1 MLLRAL
7 PLILATAVAVPSIA
21 LSQGAVGAAGRT
33 VWSGVYSSA
42 QVERGTAAY
51 AQHCASC
58 HGDSLA
64 GGDQAPPLSGGTFLA
79 NWNGQDAGALF
90 TRIKTTMPL
99 DNPGSLGGATVAA
112 IEAMIL
118 ARNGFPAGQADL
130 PSDAAAQSAIA
141 ITPTRPAG

>member
-1 MLLRAL
+1 MIARVAPLLLVA
-7 PLILATAVAVPSIA
+7 AAAVAVPSIA
-21 LSQGAVGAAGRT
+21 LSQGATGRT
-33 VWSGVYSSA
+33 VWSGVYSKA
-42 QVERGTAAY
+42 QADRGAAAY

-64 GGDQAPPLSGGTFLA
+64 GGDQAPPLAGGTFLA

-90 TRIKTTMPL
+90 NRIKTTMPL
-99 DNPGSLGGATVAA
+99 DNPNSLGAATVAS

-130 PSDAAAQSAIA
+130 PADPAAQAGIA
-141 ITPTRPAG
+141 VTDTKPAG

>member
-1 MLLRAL
+1 MIARIAPLAL
-7 PLILATAVAVPSIA
+7 AAATAVALPSIA
-21 LSQGAVGAAGRT
+21 LSQGAAGRS
-33 VWSGVYSSA
+33 VWSGVYSKA
-42 QVERGTAAY
+42 QADRGTAAY

-64 GGDQAPPLSGGTFLA
+64 GGDQAPSLAGGAFLA

-90 TRIKTTMPL
+90 TRIKTTMPM
-99 DNPGSLGGATVAA
+99 DNPGSLGGATVSA

-130 PSDAAAQSAIA
+130 PADAAGQST
-141 ITPTRPAG
+141 ITVTDAKPAG